1 MFDCVCMYIICRFQ
15 AFAVIW
21 ILYIFFWVF
30 PGKYPKENIQYV
42 YNLFYYCTS
51 KHNEMSSTKKIP
63 IHTHICI
70 HKLVFVHACSTRT
83 INWNSKL
90 SVLTWLLDSSLF
102 WVVLGGEP
110 LLRRIPLWIVH
121 FWKTLKNECKSMD
134 NIQWLILPMY
144 LVTTG
149 TIFHKSE
156 SMRFLHISK
165 FNVGSL
171 LKYTTWSKCLWKVNR
186 KCHPWNHI
194 KENSNSVK
202 VCHYEMCSNVGECCI
217 QRVL

>member
-1 MFDCVCMYIICRFQ
+1 MAINTLLCLTV
-15 AFAVIW
+15 
-21 ILYIFFWVF
+21 
-30 PGKYPKENIQYV
+30 YV

-51 KHNEMSSTKKIP
+51 KHNRMSSTKKIS

-70 HKLVFVHACSTRT
+70 HKLVFIHACSTCT

-110 LLRRIPLWIVH
+110 LLRRMPLWIVH

-149 TIFHKSE
+149 IIFHKSE
-156 SMRFLHISK
+156 SMRFLRISK
-165 FNVGSL
+165 FNVGIFIFSPCMLSL
-171 LKYTTWSKCLWKVNR
+171 LFLLFSPR
-186 KCHPWNHI
+186 HAH
-194 KENSNSVK
+194 
-202 VCHYEMCSNVGECCI
+202 
-217 QRVL
+217 